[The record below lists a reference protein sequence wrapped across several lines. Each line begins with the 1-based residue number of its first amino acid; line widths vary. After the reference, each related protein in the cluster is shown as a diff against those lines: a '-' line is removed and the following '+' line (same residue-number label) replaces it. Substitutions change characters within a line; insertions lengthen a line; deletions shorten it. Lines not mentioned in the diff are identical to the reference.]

1 MTATER
7 AQVLV
12 AARLLR
18 ATSKLDSLS
27 TWLTLFTALAL
38 ITSTGPRAP
47 EIVVVVL
54 GALARWYALRIDFDA
69 RLLEDIAADLFTK
82 EDLDEAFAVM
92 RLASPDKLERDWSE
106 RCRGVRG
113 LVTVMA
119 ALFAAQIVAFLSAAM
134 MIKR

>member
-18 ATSKLDSLS
+18 ATSKLDRLS
-27 TWLTLFTALAL
+27 IWLTLFTALAL
-38 ITSTGPRAP
+38 ITSTGPRLP
-47 EIVVVVL
+47 EIMVVAI

-69 RLLEDIAADLFTK
+69 RLLEDVAADTFTK
-82 EDLDEAFAVM
+82 EDLDEAFVTM
-92 RLASPDKLERDWSE
+92 SLASRDKLGRDWSE

-113 LVTVMA
+113 LVTVQA
-119 ALFAAQIVAFLSAAM
+119 ALFVAQVVAFLVAAM
-134 MIKR
+134 MIQR

>member
-7 AQVLV
+7 AQVVV

-18 ATSKLDSLS
+18 ATSKLDQLS
-27 TWLTLFTALAL
+27 IWLTLFTALAL
-38 ITSTGPRAP
+38 ITSTGPRAL

-69 RLLEDIAADLFTK
+69 RILEDVAADTLTR

-92 RLASPDKLERDWSE
+92 KLAPRDKLGRDWSE

-113 LVTVMA
+113 LVTMQA
-119 ALFAAQIVAFLSAAM
+119 ALFVAQIVAFLTAAM
-134 MIKR
+134 MTGR

>member
-18 ATSKLDSLS
+18 ATSKLDQLS

-38 ITSTGPRAP
+38 ITSTGPRVL
-47 EIVVVVL
+47 EIVVVAL

-69 RLLEDIAADLFTK
+69 RLLEDVAADMFTK
-82 EDLDEAFAVM
+82 EDLDEAFATM
-92 RLASPDKLERDWSE
+92 RLASRDKLGRDWSE

-113 LVTVMA
+113 LVTVLA
-119 ALFAAQIVAFLSAAM
+119 ALFVAQVVAFLAVAM
-134 MIKR
+134 MVKR